1 LITLDLNQLLIK
13 KMTDLIRNNKKSE
26 ILGLNRRNQEYVR
39 PYNSLSAKALADNK
53 IWTKKILTKNGIQTP
68 EVFKIIRSKQQ
79 LNYLD
84 WSSLPKSFVIKPNK
98 GTGGNGILIFY
109 GKKKSAEE
117 WIRPSGKAMSKK
129 DLILHIE
136 NILEGR
142 FSMGNKK
149 DSAIIEARIQN
160 DPLLKKYSYKGVPDI
175 RIIVFNKVPVMAML
189 RLPTKRSDGKANL
202 HAGAICTGI
211 DIGTGI
217 TTYSMM
223 RNYASPISDT
233 YILID
238 TTLDLKENLPLSGIQ
253 IPNWD
258 DILEIAIK
266 CQESS
271 KLGYAGV
278 DIALDTEKGP
288 MVFELNAR
296 PGLGIQVANQSGLR
310 KRLER
315 VKGLHVKGVKH
326 GIRLAKELFGGEIEE
341 EIEAISGRQVVSI
354 VEGIKVYHKD
364 WSPEIKKKKK
374 LFETLKAY
382 MDTGF
387 QTSRIDKGLAN
398 RIGFDESLNS
408 FYKLDTPRSFK
419 SFAEAQE
426 FIEENNPKLSSDE
439 NIVRLA
445 KILEDGRIRVRP
457 VLKVNIKISKE
468 IKNVE
473 MIVST
478 RQEMTYPVVLGKEDL
493 KGYLIDTTKTF

>member
-1 LITLDLNQLLIK
+1 MSYLIK
-13 KMTDLIRNNKKSE
+13 NNTKDE
-26 ILGLNRRNQEYVR
+26 ILGLNRRNQEYIR
-39 PYNSLSAKALADNK
+39 PYNSRSAKSLADDK
-53 IWTKKILTKNGIQTP
+53 IWTKKILAKNGIQTP

-79 LNYLD
+79 LNHLD

-98 GTGGNGILIFY
+98 GTGGHGILVFY
-109 GKKKSAEE
+109 GKKKGLEE
-117 WIRPSGKAMSKK
+117 WIRPSGKTMTKK

-142 FSMGNKK
+142 FSMGDRK

-175 RIIVFNKVPVMAML
+175 RIIVFNGVPVMAML
-189 RLPTKRSDGKANL
+189 RFPTKRSDGKANL

-217 TTYSMM
+217 TTYSMLG
-223 RNYASPISDT
+223 NYTSPISDT
-233 YILID
+233 YILVD
-238 TTLDLKENLPLSGIQ
+238 TTSDLEENLPLSGIQ

-258 DILEIAIK
+258 DILEIAVK
-266 CQESS
+266 CQEASN
-271 KLGYAGV
+271 LGYAGI
-278 DIALDTEKGP
+278 DIALDAEKGP

-296 PGLGIQVANQSGLR
+296 PGLGIQVANQAGLR
-310 KRLER
+310 RRLER
-315 VKGLHVKGVKH
+315 VKGLKVKGIKH
-326 GIRLAKELFGGEIEE
+326 GIRLAKELFGGEIED

-354 VEGIKVYHKD
+354 VEEIKVYHKD
-364 WSPEIKKKKK
+364 WSPNVKKKKK
-374 LFETLKAY
+374 LFEVLKAY

-398 RIGFDESLNS
+398 RIGLDESLNS
-408 FYKLDTPRSFK
+408 FYKLDAPSSFE
-419 SFAEAQE
+419 SFTEAQE
-426 FIEENNPKLSSDE
+426 FIEKNDSILSTDE

-445 KILEDGRIRVRP
+445 KLLEDGKIRVRP

-468 IKNVE
+468 VKNVE

-478 RQEMTYPVVLGKEDL
+478 RQEMTYPVVLGREDL